1 MIRQTWIK
9 ICGIT
14 RSSDAMAAARSGADA
29 VGFLF
34 AESPR
39 RVKPEVVRTI
49 VQDLPPHLLRF
60 GVFVDANPAEIARV
74 VSVAEIDRI
83 QLHGFEEPMVRELVG
98 TRVVKA
104 FRARDELVLQEIQE
118 WNVDT
123 FLLDAW
129 SPEAAGGTGR
139 PFDRDLGRRAAK
151 LGRMILA
158 GGLTPENVGKAIRE
172 IRPFGVDVSSGVE
185 ESPGIKDMAKIQA
198 FIDAVRAA
206 DGELARSST
215 PA

>member
-1 MIRQTWIK
+1 
-9 ICGIT
+9 
-14 RSSDAMAAARSGADA
+14 MAAARSGADA